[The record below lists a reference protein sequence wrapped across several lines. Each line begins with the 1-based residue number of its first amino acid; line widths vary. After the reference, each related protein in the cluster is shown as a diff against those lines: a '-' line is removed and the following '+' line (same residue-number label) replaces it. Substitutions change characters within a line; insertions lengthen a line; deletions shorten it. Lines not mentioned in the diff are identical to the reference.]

1 MDWPEVKFMTM
12 KSEMR
17 FKRADK
23 RIVNFNFWY
32 AETCDDSRSGREK
45 FSNEA
50 GMARSYLGMLL
61 LC

>member
-1 MDWPEVKFMTM
+1 M